1 MALIELD
8 HVSFQY
14 FGSSNTALEDISLV
28 INEGERV
35 ALVGANG
42 SGKTTLGRLLN
53 ALYLPSSGKVSIA
66 GMDTR
71 QPELHR
77 AIRQVVGMVFQNP
90 EDQMVAA
97 VVEEDVAFGLENLG
111 VPPVEMRQR
120 VDAILQAFELWEHRQ
135 RPPHLLSSGQIQ
147 RLALAGVLVVAPRVI
162 VFDETTAMLDPSG
175 RRTVLARMEEL
186 HQQGATVIAITHF
199 MGEAARA
206 ERVIALAHGRIALD
220 GPPADVFSDP
230 LRLAELGL
238 HLPPAAA
245 LARTLRPYF
254 PDLPEGI
261 LNTTELLEAIP
272 EPIPPAPFPERKGE
286 QSRGESSISAAKA
299 AKIELSPLP
308 PLPFR
313 EGGRGDRFFIPP
325 SSPHRVETEMSQS
338 LTPPR
343 FALPKGSSKGGQGGI
358 STPPDDLIRVSALG
372 HTYLRDTPLAYRA
385 LDGANLKV
393 KTGEIYGL
401 AGATGSGKSTL
412 LQHLNGLLLPQEGQV
427 TVGPHRLHEPRP
439 DLFAARK
446 LAGLAFQNPETQ
458 LFETFVGDEIAFGPR
473 QAGLSR
479 ADIRASVR
487 WAMEQVGLDFEAF
500 KDRRS
505 FGLSGGERKKVALAS
520 ILARRPEILLLDEP
534 MAGLDPRS
542 RGELLLALRRLADL
556 GLTIVVSS
564 HQMDDLAGFVDA
576 ATVMAHGRDSFTGP
590 VGTVF
595 EREEDLLAA
604 GLEAP
609 VAARVAAELRHKGW
623 PLPLGVVT
631 PDALLTEIKTIL
643 HS

>member
-14 FGSSNTALEDISLV
+14 FGSSNTALEDVSLT
-28 INEGERV
+28 IEEGERV

-111 VPPVEMRQR
+111 VSPAEMRQR
-120 VDAILQAFELWEHRQ
+120 VDVILQTFELWEHRQ

-162 VFDETTAMLDPSG
+162 VFDETTAMLDPAG

-206 ERVIALAHGRIALD
+206 ERVIALAHGRVALD

-245 LARTLRPYF
+245 LARTLRPYL
-254 PDLPEGI
+254 PELPEGI
-261 LNTTELLEAIP
+261 LNTTELLEGIP
-272 EPIPPAPFPERKGE
+272 SPRALRSRRGVGRGQGEGLLFPQGKTGKVKEPSPY
-286 QSRGESSISAAKA
+286 
-299 AKIELSPLP
+299 PLP
-308 PLPFR
+308 QG
-313 EGGRGDRFFIPP
+313 EGIQ
-325 SSPHRVETEMSQS
+325 T
-338 LTPPR
+338 
-343 FALPKGSSKGGQGGI
+343 
-358 STPPDDLIRVSALG
+358 DLIHVSALG
-372 HTYLRDTPLAYRA
+372 HTYLRGTPLAHRA
-385 LDGANLKV
+385 LDGANLRV
-393 KTGEIYGL
+393 RTAEVYGL

-427 TVGPHRLHEPRP
+427 TVGPHRLHEPKP

-542 RGELLLALRRLADL
+542 RGELLSALRRLADL

-576 ATVMAHGRDSFTGP
+576 ATVMAHGRDTFNGP

-595 EREEDLLAA
+595 EREQDLLAA

-609 VAARVAAELRHKGW
+609 VAARVAIELRRKGW
-623 PLPLGVVT
+623 PLPSGVVT
-631 PDALLTEIKTIL
+631 PEALVSEIKTIL
-643 HS
+643 DR